1 MACKTVDLLC
11 SRAVVFFL
19 SGRYKCEEEEEE
31 DRRQAEGGG
40 VDLSE
45 KARVVIRVGE
55 SAGGAVEADKVR
67 QLGGQMAQNRC

>member
-11 SRAVVFFL
+11 SSVVVFFL
-19 SGRYKCEEEEEE
+19 SGRYECEEEE
-31 DRRQAEGGG
+31 DKRQAEGSG

-45 KARVVIRVGE
+45 KARGVIKVGE

-67 QLGGQMAQNRC
+67 QLEWEIEQHRC